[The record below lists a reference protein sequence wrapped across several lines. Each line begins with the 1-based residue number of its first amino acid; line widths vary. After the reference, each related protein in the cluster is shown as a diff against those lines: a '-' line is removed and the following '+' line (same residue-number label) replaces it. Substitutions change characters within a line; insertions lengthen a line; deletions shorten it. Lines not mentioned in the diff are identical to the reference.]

1 MTTTAA
7 SPSSLMNKWRISA
20 ALIAAACLIVVI
32 ATTTGV
38 AAAMISTPA
47 MQVQHETEHPK
58 ANDGHDQPVPTGE
71 ATYKLP
77 LIVAPTL
84 DERAL
89 FSAKTVSVKIFD
101 LEFGKKVS
109 ASLRISRVTKIN
121 ETAVIFHAE
130 DDNRAE
136 VRVMNGVTT
145 ARLTSD
151 GPFMPVCSADVTCA
165 AFQVDSA
172 NVEKLL
178 ADTEVNLKNFSEGR
192 RRLDEAC
199 RLDQPVF
206 DPLPG
211 QERTRMQSVAQ
222 KKCAPLCQD
231 TCPTASDGICS
242 DGGNQSIHGGN
253 QSINPGKEGRF
264 YCAYGTDCADCG
276 ARPND
281 DLDCLILSGQVT
293 MSEQISELSN
303 LSSSSCDDQALL

>member
-1 MTTTAA
+1 MG
-7 SPSSLMNKWRISA
+7 KWRISA
-20 ALIAAACLIVVI
+20 AHMAAASCLIVVI
-32 ATTTGV
+32 ATTTGM

-47 MQVQHETEHPK
+47 MLVQHETERPK
-58 ANDGHDQPVPTGE
+58 ANDGHDPLVPTGE

-121 ETAVIFHAE
+121 ETAVVFHAE

-136 VRVMNGVTT
+136 VRVINGVTT
-145 ARLTSD
+145 GRLTSD

-242 DGGNQSIHGGN
+242 DGGNQSIN
-253 QSINPGKEGRF
+253 EGKGF

-303 LSSSSCDDQALL
+303 LSS

>member
-1 MTTTAA
+1 MG
-7 SPSSLMNKWRISA
+7 KWRISA
-20 ALIAAACLIVVI
+20 AHMAAASCLIVVI
-32 ATTTGV
+32 ATTTGM

-47 MQVQHETEHPK
+47 MLVQHETERPK
-58 ANDGHDQPVPTGE
+58 ANDGHDPLVPTGE

-242 DGGNQSIHGGN
+242 DGGNH
-253 QSINPGKEGRF
+253 SINPGKEGRF

>member
-1 MTTTAA
+1 
-7 SPSSLMNKWRISA
+7 MNKWRISA
-20 ALIAAACLIVVI
+20 AHIAAASCLIVVI
-32 ATTTGV
+32 ATTTGM
-38 AAAMISTPA
+38 AAAMISKPA
-47 MQVQHETEHPK
+47 MLVEHETEHPK
-58 ANDGHDQPVPTGE
+58 ANDGHDPGE

-89 FSAKTVSVKIFD
+89 FSAKTVNVKVFD

-109 ASLRISRVTKIN
+109 ASWRISRVTKVN

-136 VRVMNGVTT
+136 VRVINGVTT

-178 ADTEVNLKNFSEGR
+178 ADTEVNLKNFAEGR
-192 RRLDEAC
+192 RQLAEAC

-206 DPLPG
+206 DHLPSL
-211 QERTRMQSVAQ
+211 ESVA
-222 KKCAPLCQD
+222 KNKCAPLCED
-231 TCPTASDGICS
+231 SCPTHSDGICS
-242 DGGNQSIHGGN
+242 DGGNH
-253 QSINPGKEGRF
+253 SINPGKEGRF
-264 YCAYGTDCADCG
+264 YCAYGTDCTDCG
-276 ARPND
+276 TRPND
-281 DLDCLILSGQVT
+281 DLDCLILSGQAGL
-293 MSEQISELSN
+293 SEQIGK
-303 LSSSSCDDQALL
+303 LSSPSLCDDDPLEVSSGGD